1 MGVGYV
7 CVCVRVCVWGG
18 HPSRLISASQPSF
31 WKIDAHAGPVNGKQT
46 FRVIKALVVTCERG

>member
-1 MGVGYV
+1 MGVGLVCVYV
-7 CVCVRVCVWGG
+7 CEGGWG
-18 HPSRLISASQPSF
+18 HPCRLISASQPSF